1 MSFLFYLWCFFDYL
15 SYFYLL
21 SLFFIRFNLPKSIK
35 SLFLA
40 FFLWFL
46 SYLGKQTVKFV
57 RLII

>member
-1 MSFLFYLWCFFDYL
+1 MVFFDYL